1 MLARSLLHS
10 CLMRF
15 LLLFS
20 LLSLRDTQGKP
31 VRSVVVRHTR
41 FHLSSTHRYLD
52 YSPSSTNHLGSI
64 HSCTPS
70 PRRPA
75 LPVAIPPSPHLYH
88 VPHRHPHCSAFSSFW
103 THFLRTRSLAC
114 YRCRYPILTYFIYP
128 SLFFSVSD
136 PPYSVLPMN
145 IHKRTRL
152 RFSTLTRTYALPCWS
167 PTLKPTDLHCRHS
180 SLTQSAP
187 LLQSPDTKDKTPKSL
202 LFLYRMG
209 SRFLNPEQIL
219 LEARSVFPKRA
230 LGDKFSKVISVR
242 AVVCPM
248 SDCVHFS
255 FAPYPPSF
263 VIFA

>member
-1 MLARSLLHS
+1 VPSSFLITFDSFYHLPCFCSDLDLRSSFRARSLPAA
-10 CLMRF
+10 LMLDAFSTFF
-15 LLLFS
+15 LSPFS
-20 LLSLRDTQGKP
+20 LYRIPKANQSDP
-31 VRSVVVRHTR
+31 
-41 FHLSSTHRYLD
+41 LSSEIPAFTYLLHPDRYLD

-145 IHKRTRL
+145 IHKTHL
-152 RFSTLTRTYALPCWS
+152 IAFSTPTRTYALP
-167 PTLKPTDLHCRHS
+167 PQL
-180 SLTQSAP
+180 
-187 LLQSPDTKDKTPKSL
+187 
-202 LFLYRMG
+202 
-209 SRFLNPEQIL
+209 
-219 LEARSVFPKRA
+219 
-230 LGDKFSKVISVR
+230 
-242 AVVCPM
+242 
-248 SDCVHFS
+248 
-255 FAPYPPSF
+255 
-263 VIFA
+263 